1 MQVDLLV
8 DNSKKLFA
16 VNCTITKDE
25 VQIGALYAEPGIPD
39 FVIRLSDKA
48 ANVTVELPVDLVHQ
62 TTFTRAWNITLP
74 IAVNEQVQH
83 SV

>member
-8 DNSKKLFA
+8 DSDKKLYA
-16 VNCTITKDE
+16 INCKIGKDE
-25 VQIGALYAEPGIPD
+25 VEIGALYAEPGIPD
-39 FVIRLSDKA
+39 FVIRLSDKTA
-48 ANVTVELPVDLVHQ
+48 SVWVELPVDLVHQ